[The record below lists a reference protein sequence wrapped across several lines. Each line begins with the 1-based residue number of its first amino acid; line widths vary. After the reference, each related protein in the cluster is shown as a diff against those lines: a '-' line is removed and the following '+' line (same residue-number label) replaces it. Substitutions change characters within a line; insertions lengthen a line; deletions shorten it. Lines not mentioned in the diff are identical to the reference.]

1 MEEERCFNNWDLD
14 AVVRL
19 GCRRRLSP
27 PRQGDT
33 NPFAALLPPQP
44 RKEKEKAA
52 VRAPE
57 PAKEPEADTGW
68 RFPDLCADGGQGGDE
83 LLRALLAAHPP
94 PLPQPL
100 PAAPSP
106 PTPTPTPPPPQRQ
119 LQPVDVPPPQVHAA
133 AARAQPSGRPVPGGA
148 PRSKRRKNQVK
159 KVVCHVPADSSSSD
173 VWAWRKYGQKP
184 IKGSPYPRGYYR
196 CSSSKGCAARKQ
208 VERSRSDP
216 NIFILTYTGEH
227 NHAAPTHRNS
237 LAGTT
242 RHKFPSSAAP
252 QPPPPSV
259 VVCVASS
266 SGDEQ
271 HQPQQPSPSR
281 TSTSAAGLSPTTPL
295 RTPSMEEDDD
305 EEDGLRVED
314 IEMAGEDE
322 LLFMNTDDDDAAPL
336 ESMPS
341 LFDTVDEPFLSSSW
355 VSASTTAG
363 EPPTGAAGAKS

>member
-1 MEEERCFNNWDLD
+1 ML
-14 AVVRL
+14 
-19 GCRRRLSP
+19 
-27 PRQGDT
+27 T
-33 NPFAALLPPQP
+33 
-44 RKEKEKAA
+44 
-52 VRAPE
+52 
-57 PAKEPEADTGW
+57 
-68 RFPDLCADGGQGGDE
+68 
-83 LLRALLAAHPP
+83 
-94 PLPQPL
+94 
-100 PAAPSP
+100 
-106 PTPTPTPPPPQRQ
+106 
-119 LQPVDVPPPQVHAA
+119 
-133 AARAQPSGRPVPGGA
+133 
-148 PRSKRRKNQVK
+148 RKNQVK

-242 RHKFPSSAAP
+242 RHKFPSSTAP

-259 VVCVASS
+259 VVCGASS

-295 RTPSMEEDDD
+295 RTPSIEEDDD